1 MIGDIVLYHD
11 FTWVVDRQD
20 FTSIPSG
27 TWILLRDDKD
37 GLRISLSA
45 FGGWSLI
52 KTPSFPVDMAVKY
65 ETESAVILEDK
76 GETVRIGF
84 DREMVISELTL
95 NFDKC
100 ATDVRKGNLVL
111 QNLHKFRDAE

>member
-1 MIGDIVLYHD
+1 MIGDIVLFKD

-27 TWILLRDDKD
+27 TWILLRDDHD
-37 GLRISLSA
+37 GLRISVSS

-52 KTPSFPVDMAVKY
+52 KSPSFPVDMAVKY
-65 ETESAVILEDK
+65 ETEPAVILEDK
-76 GETVRIGF
+76 GETVRIGY
-84 DREMVISELTL
+84 DREMETNAGTL

-100 ATDVRKGNLVL
+100 ATDVKKGNLVL
-111 QNLHKFRDAE
+111 QNLHRFRDAE